1 MITIIPLKES
11 PGTWTPPREDP
22 AAKKLTN
29 CVVVF
34 SRKNTP
40 KIHLQI
46 RMNFVSHSG
55 PHAELVNL
63 SLSGEEAM
71 KIADALVRKSIG

>member
-11 PGTWTPPREDP
+11 PCSFKPSPDNPDT
-22 AAKKLTN
+22 KKLKN
-29 CVVVF
+29 SVAVA

-40 KIHLQI
+40 KVTLQV

-55 PHAELVNL
+55 PYAEVINVW
-63 SLSGEEAM
+63 LSGEEAR
-71 KIADALVRKSIG
+71 KLADALVRKQ

>member
-1 MITIIPLKES
+1 MITTIPLKES
-11 PGTWTPPREDP
+11 PGTWTPPHEDP
-22 AAKKLTN
+22 AAKELTN

-40 KIHLQI
+40 KITLQI

-55 PHAELVNL
+55 PHAELV
-63 SLSGEEAM
+63 SVWLSGEEAK
-71 KIADALVRKSIG
+71 KIADALVRK